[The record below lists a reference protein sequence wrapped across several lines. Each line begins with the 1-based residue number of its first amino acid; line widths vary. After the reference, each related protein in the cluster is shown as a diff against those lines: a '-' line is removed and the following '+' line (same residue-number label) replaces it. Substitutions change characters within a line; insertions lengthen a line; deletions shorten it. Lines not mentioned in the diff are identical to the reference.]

1 MVSRDSCLPSSWV
14 IGWPECMQE
23 VGTAGWGAGPGPTMV
38 PSDGA
43 VMSLSLPTGLFPSYP
58 HITLNIDGPKAV
70 PLVPAPIYT
79 SLPTI
84 AQVSSVP
91 FSIVW
96 LKRCPVQPQI

>member
-1 MVSRDSCLPSSWV
+1 MVSRDSCSPSHWV
-14 IGWPECMQE
+14 TGWLECMQK
-23 VGTAGWGAGPGPTMV
+23 VGTDNGAIRWGCDIT
-38 PSDGA
+38 
-43 VMSLSLPTGLFPSYP
+43 LPPQGLFPSYP
-58 HITLNIDGPKAV
+58 HISLSADGPKAV

-79 SLPTI
+79 SFRTI